1 MINVNYLTSGRALN
15 SEFYIKK
22 NKEIECEIQKRS
34 ENKSIERKL
43 KYLKLSNALKELIKE
58 V

>member
-1 MINVNYLTSGRALN
+1 MINVNYLTSGRAFN
-15 SEFYIKK
+15 SDFYIKK
-22 NKEIECEIQKRS
+22 NKEIESEIQKRS
-34 ENKSIERKL
+34 ENKSIERRL